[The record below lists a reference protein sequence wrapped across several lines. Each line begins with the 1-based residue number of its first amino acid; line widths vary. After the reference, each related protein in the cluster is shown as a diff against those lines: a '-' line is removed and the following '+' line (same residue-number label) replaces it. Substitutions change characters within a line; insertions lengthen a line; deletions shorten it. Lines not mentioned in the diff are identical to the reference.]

1 MLHDVRKQGIQGYK
15 IECVTI
21 APICTDLMD
30 LSGRISF
37 QCCAL
42 LVYHCAFFR
51 YVSPKKIRNSLRAAS
66 SSKCL
71 LALLCIFVFYLFLHL
86 IILSFF
92 SSLFFCFSFSKRSCF
107 FAPRTGNSQVN
118 LFKDVSKGWF
128 HIVQCQTVLLLLQSA
143 SYLLCH
149 DRVFFGKFP
158 TRACCYVTT
167 TRESVLHRPISLS
180 LHQQS
185 CDSHCCHYLL
195 ISDSFS
201 LSKYQKKSEKC
212 SSQFPRSQS
221 QIASFV
227 QKESKKTQRTLHL
240 MTSKTKKSAE
250 SSHLT
255 SKCF

>member
-92 SSLFFCFSFSKRSCF
+92 SSFFFVFLFQR
-107 FAPRTGNSQVN
+107 
-118 LFKDVSKGWF
+118 DHVS
-128 HIVQCQTVLLLLQSA
+128 LLLGQETHKWTYLKTCQKGDFILCNVKLFYYCSKVQATCCAMTECFLGSFQREPVVMSLRPVNQS
-143 SYLLCH
+143 ST
-149 DRVFFGKFP
+149 DRFHFP
-158 TRACCYVTT
+158 FTNRAA
-167 TRESVLHRPISLS
+167 
-180 LHQQS
+180 
-185 CDSHCCHYLL
+185 
-195 ISDSFS
+195 
-201 LSKYQKKSEKC
+201 
-212 SSQFPRSQS
+212 
-221 QIASFV
+221 IAIAV
-227 QKESKKTQRTLHL
+227 IIY
-240 MTSKTKKSAE
+240 
-250 SSHLT
+250 
-255 SKCF
+255 

>member
-92 SSLFFCFSFSKRSCF
+92 LLFFCFSFSKRSCF

-195 ISDSFS
+195 ISESFS
-201 LSKYQKKSEKC
+201 ALKYQKKSEKC

-227 QKESKKTQRTLHL
+227 QKESKKPKEL
-240 MTSKTKKSAE
+240 
-250 SSHLT
+250 
-255 SKCF
+255 FI

>member
-1 MLHDVRKQGIQGYK
+1 MCNNSTHLYWFNGLKRTDQFSMLCIVGVSLCILSVR
-15 IECVTI
+15 
-21 APICTDLMD
+21 
-30 LSGRISF
+30 LS
-37 QCCAL
+37 
-42 LVYHCAFFR
+42 
-51 YVSPKKIRNSLRAAS
+51 KKIRNSLRAAS

-195 ISDSFS
+195 ISESFS
-201 LSKYQKKSEKC
+201 ALKYQKKSEKC

-227 QKESKKTQRTLHL
+227 QKESKKPKEL
-240 MTSKTKKSAE
+240 
-250 SSHLT
+250 
-255 SKCF
+255 FI

>member
-15 IECVTI
+15 IKCVTI

-128 HIVQCQTVLLLLQSA
+128 HIVQCQTVLLPAPKCKLPAVPWPSVFWEVSNA
-143 SYLLCH
+143 SLLLCH
-149 DRVFFGKFP
+149 YDPWISPPQTDFTLPSP
-158 TRACCYVTT
+158 TELR
-167 TRESVLHRPISLS
+167 
-180 LHQQS
+180 
-185 CDSHCCHYLL
+185 
-195 ISDSFS
+195 
-201 LSKYQKKSEKC
+201 
-212 SSQFPRSQS
+212 
-221 QIASFV
+221 
-227 QKESKKTQRTLHL
+227 
-240 MTSKTKKSAE
+240 
-250 SSHLT
+250 
-255 SKCF
+255 